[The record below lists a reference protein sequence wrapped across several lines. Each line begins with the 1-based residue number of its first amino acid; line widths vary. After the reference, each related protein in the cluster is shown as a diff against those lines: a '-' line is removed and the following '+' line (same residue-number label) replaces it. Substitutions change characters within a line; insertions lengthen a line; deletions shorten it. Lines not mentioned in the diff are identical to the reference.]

1 MRAATPKW
9 RNWQTRRTQN
19 PVALWAVWVRL
30 PPSALLIE
38 IFFLAVGSMFWPV
51 LLAVD
56 VVAFK
61 TDRPVRI
68 LGGFLAGGLLA
79 TVTVGIAIVFWL
91 NDTDLVSNSRHTT
104 DATVSIVVG
113 AAALAT
119 AFFIRR
125 GGKQRAAKP
134 APHGSS
140 KAERL
145 VAHGAV
151 LAFLTGIVLA
161 VFPGLL
167 PFIAMK
173 DIAELDYTTSATIA
187 VIVAFYLVMFA
198 PVEMP
203 IVGFLVAPRWTAE
216 AVASFN
222 VWLAR
227 NLRTLAWSALAIFG
241 AFEIVRG
248 IFAA

>member
-1 MRAATPKW
+1 
-9 RNWQTRRTQN
+9 
-19 PVALWAVWVRL
+19 
-30 PPSALLIE
+30 LIE

-68 LGGFLAGGLLA
+68 LGGFLVGGLVA

-91 NDTDLVSNSRHTT
+91 NDTDLVSSSRHTT
-104 DATVSIVVG
+104 DTVVPIVVG
-113 AAALAT
+113 AAALVA
-119 AFFIRR
+119 AFYIRR
-125 GGKQRAAKP
+125 GGKKSAAKP
-134 APHGSS
+134 TPHASS

-145 VAHGAV
+145 VNHGAA
-151 LAFLTGIVLA
+151 LAFLTGIVLNI
-161 VFPGLL
+161 FPGLL

-173 DIAELDYTTSATIA
+173 DIAELDYTTSATIG

-198 PVEMP
+198 PVEVP
-203 IVGFLVAPRWTAE
+203 ILGFLVAPRWTAE
-216 AVASFN
+216 AVSSFN
-222 VWLAR
+222 VWLTR

-248 IFAA
+248 VFAA